1 MHKYLPFKLD
11 IKPSN
16 KRSFGISD
24 YSSYQFIYFYQELNQ
39 FALKVVHIIEAL
51 GGGVYTYFNDLSTYF
66 GEDEIKSR
74 IDTTIIYSANR
85 KEIDKEKIKFEFSSN
100 INLVEI
106 NMLRSFSPFQDLKSV
121 IRLTKELKKINP
133 DIIHLHSSKA
143 GVLGRIAYFFL
154 FKKKKL
160 YYSPHGYSFLRT
172 DISKSIRKIYWF
184 IEKSIQA
191 IFGGITIACGDTE
204 FEIAKKIGNSKLV
217 RNGVDIERIREN
229 FVETKNDKLTIGIL
243 GRITYQKNP
252 VLFNEIALN
261 FPDFNFVWI
270 GDGELN
276 YLLTAPNIRITGWF
290 FDRES
295 ILKELNSIDVY
306 LQTSLWEGLP
316 IAVLEAMAL
325 EKPVIASNIIG
336 NKDIVIHNETGFLFD
351 EISDLEPYF
360 QTLSNAENRNLF
372 AKKAFER
379 CSELFDKNKNFEE
392 LVAIYK
398 S

>member
-1 MHKYLPFKLD
+1 M
-11 IKPSN
+11 
-16 KRSFGISD
+16 
-24 YSSYQFIYFYQELNQ
+24 
-39 FALKVVHIIEAL
+39 KVVHIIEAL
-51 GGGVYTYFNDLSTYF
+51 GGGVYTYFNDLSAYF
-66 GEDEIKSR
+66 GEDEIKNC
-74 IDTTIIYSANR
+74 IDTTIIYSGNR
-85 KEIDKEKIKFEFSSN
+85 KEIDRDKIKSDFSSN
-100 INLVEI
+100 INLLEI
-106 NMLRSFSPFQDLKSV
+106 NMLRNFSPLKDLKSV
-121 IRLTKELKKINP
+121 IQLTKALKKINP
-133 DIIHLHSSKA
+133 DVIHLHSSKA

-172 DISKSIRKIYWF
+172 DISKPIRKIYWL
-184 IEKSIQA
+184 IEKITQA
-191 IFGGITIACGDTE
+191 LFGGVTIACGDTE

-217 RNGVDIERIREN
+217 RNGVDIRSIRQN
-229 FVETKNDKLTIGIL
+229 FVENKNDKLTVGIL

-252 VLFNEIALN
+252 ILFNEIALN

-276 YLLTAPNIRITGWF
+276 SLLTAPNIKITGWF
-290 FDRES
+290 FDRKH
-295 ILKELNSIDVY
+295 ILKELNNLDVY

-316 IAVLEAMAL
+316 IAVLEAMVL
-325 EKPVIASNIIG
+325 EKPVIATNVIG

-351 EISDLEPYF
+351 EISELEPYF
-360 QTLSNAENRNLF
+360 QILSKSENRNLF

-392 LVAIYK
+392 LIYIYK